1 MNTSLAR
8 EVLDT
13 IKGYDKI
20 IIFRHFRPDGDAVGS
35 TKGLH
40 RILNLTFPE
49 KTIILQ
55 NCDFSD
61 YMSFLGGE
69 DEARD
74 DEFYAD
80 ALGIVVD
87 TATAA
92 RVSNQRFKLCEKII
106 KIDHH
111 IPVESY
117 GDINWVEEERCSA
130 CELITAFYAA
140 FSDELKIDTEA
151 ATYLY
156 AGMVTDSGRFR
167 FRSVS
172 GDTMRLAGMLL
183 DLGVDTDHLYANL
196 YMKDFEEFKFEG
208 YVLDNIQITE
218 NGVAYIRISREVME
232 RFGLSYEQASACVSH
247 LDSIKN
253 SLIWVAFIDSDNSAE
268 IRVRLRSRFVTIN
281 GLAEQYRG
289 GGHACASG
297 ATVYNTDEIASL
309 LADADKLLAEYK
321 NTHEGWL

>member
-1 MNTSLAR
+1 
-8 EVLDT
+8 
-13 IKGYDKI
+13 
-20 IIFRHFRPDGDAVGS
+20 
-35 TKGLH
+35 
-40 RILNLTFPE
+40 
-49 KTIILQ
+49 
-55 NCDFSD
+55 
-61 YMSFLGGE
+61 
-69 DEARD
+69 
-74 DEFYAD
+74 
-80 ALGIVVD
+80 
-87 TATAA
+87 
-92 RVSNQRFKLCEKII
+92 
-106 KIDHH
+106 
-111 IPVESY
+111 
-117 GDINWVEEERCSA
+117 
-130 CELITAFYAA
+130 
-140 FSDELKIDTEA
+140 
-151 ATYLY
+151 
-156 AGMVTDSGRFR
+156 
-167 FRSVS
+167 
-172 GDTMRLAGMLL
+172 MRLAGMLL

-253 SLIWVAFIDSDNSAE
+253 SLIWVAFIDSDSSEE